1 MHHLG
6 VHADKKVQHLSHLQ
20 CQYVVIRPDSRS
32 CTASESKRMEKTR
45 LPANRSVLVF
55 KATCNFMVIVLGRM

>member
-1 MHHLG
+1 MYHLG
-6 VHADKKVQHLSHLQ
+6 IHADKKVQHLSHLQ
-20 CQYVVIRPDSRS
+20 SQYLAIGSDFRS

-55 KATCNFMVIVLGRM
+55 KATWNFMVIVLGRI